1 MAAESRDPKGMARRR
16 FATPDG
22 CIRMVDIAERYV
34 TDAAE
39 TVQTL
44 LDAVRLPPEEGG
56 RICELGFGS
65 GWLLEEMA
73 RAFPE
78 RRLFGLDMS
87 PGMVSHVQ
95 EGLGDRVSV
104 VAGDIECLPFRDD
117 AFHVVI
123 TCWTLYF
130 MRDIDAALREI
141 KRCLRRGGRL
151 VAVTNASDHMAQY
164 EELAAKALR
173 SAVGREPD
181 PDIVTRFDLNT
192 GEPYM
197 RRHFG
202 DTQVLEWRG
211 WMVLP
216 EIEPLLFLWDSWR
229 PESLTQAEAGQTR
242 AEFERLGR
250 DWLQRQGE
258 VRISRHGGAFV
269 ATKGVSSHSTP

>member
-1 MAAESRDPKGMARRR
+1 MPEAEDPKALAERR

-22 CIRMVDIAERYV
+22 CIRMIEIAERYV

-39 TVQTL
+39 TVRTL
-44 LDAVRLPPEEGG
+44 LDAVRLPSAEGG

-95 EGLGDRVSV
+95 ECLGDRVSV
-104 VAGDIECLPFRDD
+104 LTGDIENLPFRDG
-117 AFHVVI
+117 AFDVII

-130 MRDIDAALREI
+130 MRDIDGALREI

-151 VAVTNASDHMAQY
+151 VAVTNAPDHMAEY

-173 SAVGREPD
+173 SAVGRAPD
-181 PDIVTRFDLNT
+181 PDVAARFDLIT

-202 DTQVLEWRG
+202 GAQVLEWRG
-211 WMVLP
+211 WMILP

-229 PESLTQAEAGQTR
+229 PDSLTAEEAAPAR
-242 AEFERLGR
+242 AEFERLGQE
-250 DWLQRQGE
+250 WLLRQGE
-258 VRISRHGGAFV
+258 IRISRHGGAFV
-269 ATKGVSSHSTP
+269 ATKNAATQ